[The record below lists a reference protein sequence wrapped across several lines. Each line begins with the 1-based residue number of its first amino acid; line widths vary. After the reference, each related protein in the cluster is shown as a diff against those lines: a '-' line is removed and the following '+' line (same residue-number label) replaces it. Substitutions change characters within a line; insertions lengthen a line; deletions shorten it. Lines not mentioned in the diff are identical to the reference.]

1 MKNVLDI
8 NIKSSEELPQV
19 SKQLLDFFHDKKIV
33 LFYAPM
39 GAGKTTL
46 IKELSKVLGSRDN
59 FSSPTYSI
67 VNEYVY
73 PKGKIFH
80 FDLYR
85 VKSMEELLDIGLEE
99 YLASG
104 EYCFFEWPEL
114 LENFVDTGVKVEINV
129 SENIRYLHAVI
140 F

>member
-8 NIKSSEELPQV
+8 NIKSPEELPQV
-19 SKQLLDFFHDKKIV
+19 SKQLLDFFQDRKTV

-46 IKELSKVLGSRDN
+46 IKELSKILGSCDN

-67 VNEYVY
+67 VNEYQC

-85 VKSMEELLDIGLEE
+85 VKTLEELLDIGIEE

-104 EYCFFEWPEL
+104 EYCFFEWPEMV
-114 LENFVDTGVKVEINV
+114 ENLIETGVKVEIKA
-129 SENIRYLHAVI
+129 EQNIRYLHASV

>member
-1 MKNVLDI
+1 MKDVLDI
-8 NIKSSEELPQV
+8 NIKSLEELPQV
-19 SKQLLDFFHDKKIV
+19 SKQLFDFFRSKKII

-46 IKELSKVLGSRDN
+46 IKELSKILGSRDN
-59 FSSPTYSI
+59 FSSPTYGI
-67 VNEYVY
+67 VNEYIY

-85 VKSMEELLDIGLEE
+85 VKTLEELLDIGLEE

-114 LENFVDTGVKVEINV
+114 VENLVETGLKVEIKV
-129 SENIRYLHAVI
+129 DQNIRYLHASI